1 MAYTVYMFIYGKNFF
16 DNTDRIYTDIT
27 EFETINELDTVKNW
41 INTNVTPTYGIN
53 PEFTLSSNKK
63 LVLMKVEWNNELD
76 FITAKTE
83 TPNWG
88 EVGDDNNFV
97 RVTEDLYNE
106 YL

>member
-1 MAYTVYMFIYGKNFF
+1 MFIYGKNFF
-16 DNTDRIYTDIT
+16 DNTDRIYTDLS
-27 EFETINELDTVKNW
+27 EFETVNEFEAVKDW
-41 INTNVTPTYGIN
+41 INTNVTPTYGIK
-53 PEFTLSSNKK
+53 PEFTLSLNKK

-88 EVGDDNNFV
+88 EFGDDNNFV